1 MANGKPLAYNNSLRN
16 FGIVGVIFA
25 MMGFLMLFGA
35 GLWAHSVYKFKASAV
50 LVEGEVIDLLSRSG
64 SDSTTYAPKYRFMVN
79 EQQVYTVVSRSSSNP
94 PAYDIGEKVPVLY
107 DPTDP
112 MDARIDGFLGLW
124 FGPTLVAGMGTVFSL
139 VALIPG
145 ILYWRRR
152 KDVDYLMRQ
161 GMPVMAEFQRVEQDD
176 SDKKGNTVFYIIA
189 RWHERDVNQVH
200 VYRSEPL
207 GFDPSEFLSPKQLIT
222 VLVHRQKPDVY
233 FVDTSFLPQQRV

>member
-1 MANGKPLAYNNSLRN
+1 MVNGKHPAYKDSLKS

-25 MMGFLMLFGA
+25 MIGFLMLFGG
-35 GLWAHSVYKFKASAV
+35 GLWAHSVSNFKERAI
-50 LVEGEVIDLLSRSG
+50 LVEGEVIDLVSRSG
-64 SDSTTYAPKYRFMVN
+64 SDSTTYAPKYRFVVN

-107 DPTDP
+107 DPADP

-124 FGPTLVAGMGTVFSL
+124 FGPTLLAGMGTVFAL
-139 VALIPG
+139 VSLIPAV
-145 ILYWRRR
+145 LYWRRR
-152 KDVDYLMRQ
+152 NNVNYLMRQ
-161 GMPVMAEFQRVEQDD
+161 GMPVMAEFQRVESDD
-176 SDKKGNTVFYIIA
+176 GDKKGNTVFYIIA
-189 RWHERDVNQVH
+189 RWHEKEVNQMH
-200 VYRSEPL
+200 VYRSEAL